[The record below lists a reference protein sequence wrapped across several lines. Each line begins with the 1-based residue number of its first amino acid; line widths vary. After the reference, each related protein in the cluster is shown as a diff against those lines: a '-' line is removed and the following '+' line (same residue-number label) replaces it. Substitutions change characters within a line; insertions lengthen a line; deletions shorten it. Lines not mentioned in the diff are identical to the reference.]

1 MLGEA
6 SLGET
11 TLGGESPD
19 LGVPIIPEVATV
31 TKTLV
36 FLIEVDL
43 FQPEAD

>member
-11 TLGGESPD
+11 TLGGESLD
-19 LGVPIIPEVATV
+19 LGVPIIPEVVTP

-36 FLIEVDL
+36 FVVKIDL
-43 FQPEAD
+43 LQPET